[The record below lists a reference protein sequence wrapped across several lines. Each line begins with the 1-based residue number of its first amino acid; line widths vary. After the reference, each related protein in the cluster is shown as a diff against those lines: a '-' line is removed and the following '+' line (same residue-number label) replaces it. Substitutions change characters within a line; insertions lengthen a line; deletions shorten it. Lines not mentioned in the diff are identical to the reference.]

1 MIFEFTMKTCNIIFI
16 ESEEDFIYFLEAKE
30 KKKNL
35 ILDEIEIVNNEAKKL
50 GEILVDVYSI
60 ETIRKIQ
67 TTKEEEK
74 K

>member
-1 MIFEFTMKTCNIIFI
+1 MIYELMMKTCNIIFI
-16 ESEEDFIYFLEAKE
+16 ESEHDYLYFLEAKE

-35 ILDEIEIVNNEAKKL
+35 ILDEIEITNNTAKNL

-60 ETIRKIQ
+60 ETIRKIKLQ
-67 TTKEEEK
+67 EDK